1 MIFQAGD
8 EMKPSDWQRVELA
21 LDAAMNAP
29 AADREQ
35 ALVSQLADAPDLL
48 DQARTMLIAMADA
61 DGFLEPG
68 PASLDEAAGAPGLG
82 SRFGAWAVDG
92 TLGRGGMGVV
102 LAVSRVAGG
111 FAQRG
116 ALKLM
121 RDDAAIDVARFERER
136 QLLADLDHPGL
147 ARLLDGGVDDAGRPW
162 LVMEQID
169 GVAIDAWCDARR
181 IDLAGRIRLVLAVID
196 AVAAAHRRLV
206 LHRDLK
212 PGNVLVDGEG
222 RPRVIDFGIARQMDA
237 GQATDAAL
245 PLSAPWAAP
254 ELFTG
259 APAGPPVDVYGAAAV
274 LYQLATGRPPI
285 DLAGLP
291 LALGV
296 GRVLDQAPP
305 RLMAMR
311 GQVPGLAAT
320 PAGLVADLD
329 AILAKALRKDPAA
342 RYPSLDVLAAD
353 LRSALAQGV
362 VAARA
367 GDKAYRLRRAV
378 WRLRWPLAATAAVM
392 LALGGGLA
400 AALVQKREAVAAR
413 DAALAEEA
421 RSEAVRQSLYLLL
434 AESVE
439 TSGGDASAR
448 DVLARAQQR
457 IAREFAR
464 RPAEAA
470 RVLHALGE
478 LYFYL
483 GDYDGARQVLTPLVT
498 AAAPDLPPDTLAA
511 ARYDL
516 AQALVRVGDT
526 AAAAGF
532 LAKAQS
538 WWRQDPVKWRAKL
551 IDSRV
556 AEAQIV
562 RQRDPVAAA
571 VLLKA
576 AMTEQRLLG
585 GDNNR
590 QAGMFQNNL
599 GVALQAAGDMDGA
612 ARALRAAAVIW
623 QRTGLEETPDALN
636 TLNNLAAIET
646 LQGRPQVAEPLFA
659 KAVAVRKAL
668 FGASGGTAALLN
680 NHGKVLLLLGQS
692 GRAESVLAEAAAMA
706 QRHAGPGSIH
716 HVAALSGLA
725 EAQLARDPAL
735 GLNTA
740 RGAVAAAAAGKAPPP
755 AQAMADLALAR
766 ALIAT
771 GNRMEARG
779 ALAQAQA
786 IIPAL
791 GPAGARLARVAD
803 ELATKL

>member
-1 MIFQAGD
+1 MT
-8 EMKPSDWQRVELA
+8 PSDWQRVEIA
-21 LDAAMNAP
+21 LDAALTLPAP
-29 AADREQ
+29 ERDL
-35 ALVSQLADAPDLL
+35 ALVRQLAGAPDLL
-48 DQARTMLIAMADA
+48 AKARAMLGAMADA
-61 DGFLEPG
+61 DDFLESDAVPSD
-68 PASLDEAAGAPGLG
+68 PAAAAPQPG
-82 SRFGAWAVDG
+82 SRYGAWAVEG
-92 TLGRGGMGVV
+92 ALGRGGMGVV
-102 LAVSRVAGG
+102 LGVSRAAGG

-121 RDDAAIDVARFERER
+121 RDDAAIDIGRFERER

-147 ARLLDGGVDDAGRPW
+147 ARLLDGGVDETGRPW
-162 LVMEQID
+162 LVMERID
-169 GVAIDAWCDARR
+169 GVAIDAWCDQRQ
-181 IDLAGRIRLVLAVID
+181 IDLAARIRLALAVAD

-212 PGNVLVDGEG
+212 PGNVMVDGDG

-237 GQATDAAL
+237 GQATDSAL

-259 APAGPPVDVYGAAAV
+259 SPAGPPVDVYGVAAL
-274 LYQLATGRPPI
+274 LYHLAAGRPPV
-285 DLAGLP
+285 DLSGLP
-291 LALGV
+291 LALGI
-296 GRVLDQAPP
+296 GRVLDQEPA
-305 RLMAMR
+305 RLTQLQAA
-311 GQVPGLAAT
+311 VPVLAAA
-320 PAGLVADLD
+320 PAALVADLD

-342 RYPSLDVLAAD
+342 RYASLDVLAGD
-353 LRSALAQGV
+353 LRSALLRGV

-367 GDKAYRLRRAV
+367 GDRAYRVQRTI
-378 WRLRWPLAATAAVM
+378 WRMRWPLAAAAAVM

-439 TSGGDASAR
+439 TTGGDASAR

-464 RPAEAA
+464 RPADAA

-532 LAKAQS
+532 LAKAQG

-571 VLLKA
+571 ALLQA

-612 ARALRAAAVIW
+612 ARALRAAAAIW

-646 LQGRPQVAEPLFA
+646 LQGRPQAAEPLFA

-668 FGASGGTAALLN
+668 YGASGATAALLN

-692 GRAESVLAEAAAMA
+692 GRAEPVLAEAAAMA
-706 QRHAGPGSIH
+706 QSHAGPGSIH

-755 AQAMADLALAR
+755 ALAMADLALAR
-766 ALIAT
+766 ALIAN
-771 GNRMEARG
+771 GNRAQARG
-779 ALAQAQA
+779 ALARAQA

-791 GPAGARLARVAD
+791 GPAGARLARAGN
-803 ELATKL
+803 ELAAKL